1 MQFHYDPEYI
11 EDGLK
16 GFWDEY
22 VQQVRQALTQEEK
35 NQINNLPRANLSDLM
50 TLRQYYLDENE
61 KSITNIKKKRR
72 SQEGYLKWLT
82 SGVSNLDKDI
92 AVKRV
97 QEETSQLRTAILKQV
112 KTMLFL
118 QAIENAIKNNTS
130 FLNQDTPQIEQLKND
145 LEESKKQNSE
155 INRELANAHSLI
167 KKQKRKLKLPDISV
181 KDLREIVDSCR
192 KKNGKINYSKI
203 GRQLGV
209 THHTAKRYCEQHRI
223 KD

>member
-1 MQFHYDPEYI
+1 MQYHYDPDNI
-11 EDGLK
+11 DAGLK

-22 VQQVRQALTQEEK
+22 VQQVRQALTPEEK
-35 NQINNLPRANLSDLM
+35 NQLNNLPRANLSDLM

-72 SQEGYLKWLT
+72 SQEDYLKWLT

-118 QAIENAIKNNTS
+118 QAIENAIKNNKS

-167 KKQKRKLKLPDISV
+167 KKQKQKLKLPDISE
-181 KDLREIVDSCR
+181 KELREIVDSCR

-203 GRQLGV
+203 GPAIG
-209 THHTAKRYCEQHRI
+209 RYTSHRKTI
-223 KD
+223 L